1 VQASRF
7 PAAEV
12 EAALGGPVTL
22 LGFGSFGDTWRYQD
36 TAVKIICSGS
46 YPPQRLDRE
55 VNGLLRVSSPYV
67 VGLLG
72 TRAVMLGGEQRPVL
86 VFEYIAGGD
95 VARRIGL
102 GRWPSHTEGVAFLR
116 GLLTGVR
123 DMHAAGV
130 VHRDI
135 KPGNIALR
143 EGDWARPVLLDLGL
157 ARSADETTI
166 TVYPAAV
173 GTARYMAPEQLEG
186 RRARKAADLFA
197 VGATVREVL
206 GRQHPFY
213 DDGASYTYADM
224 IALLAKGPH
233 PLPTGTHGAVIDLLD
248 RLTAVPE
255 HERGSASSSL
265 RRLGRAG
272 QGDHAHEPRHQ
283 H

>member
-1 VQASRF
+1 MQASRF

-12 EAALGGPVTL
+12 AAALGGPVTL
-22 LGFGSFGDTWRYQD
+22 LGTGSFGDTWRHQD
-36 TAVKIICSGS
+36 TAVKIICSDS

-55 VNGLLRVSSPYV
+55 VNGLRRVSSPHV
-67 VGLLG
+67 VQLLG
-72 TRAVMLGGEQRPVL
+72 TSAVTLGGQQRPTL

-95 VARRIGL
+95 VAGRVSA
-102 GRWPSHTEGVAFLR
+102 GRWPSPEQAVAFLR
-116 GLLTGVR
+116 GLLAGVR

-143 EGDWARPVLLDLGL
+143 DGDWSRPVLLDLGL
-157 ARSADETTI
+157 ARSADEATI

-173 GTARYMAPEQLEG
+173 GTAWYMAPEQLEG
-186 RRARKAADLFA
+186 HRARKAADLFA

-206 GRQHPFY
+206 GQRHPFY

-224 IALLAKGPH
+224 TALIAKGPH
-233 PLPTGTHGAVIDLLD
+233 PLPDSTPGPVADLLD

-265 RRLGRAG
+265 RRLGQAG
-272 QGDHAHEPRHQ
+272 
-283 H
+283 